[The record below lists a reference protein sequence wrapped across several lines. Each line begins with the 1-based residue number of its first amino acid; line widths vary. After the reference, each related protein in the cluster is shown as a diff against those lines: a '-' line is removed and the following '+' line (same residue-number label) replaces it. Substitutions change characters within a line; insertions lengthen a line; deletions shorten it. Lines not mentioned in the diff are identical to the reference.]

1 MSRYPAWLPEE
12 SDYLERLAGD
22 VPFPELLTRMRRRAT
37 VMGWPRR
44 SEKAIL
50 LRIKRAGLQATART
64 GAVLTTGGVA
74 EILGC
79 PGTRV
84 ETWLRRPRVTEI
96 LQPRWV
102 GRQRY
107 LERSAWRRLAR
118 EMPQILGGFDVD
130 ALFSLLEDRE
140 LAESVAT
147 RYRRPCGDWRVRCVE
162 TGRIYS
168 SCGAVAEAHHVTQA
182 CISLAIRERRPVAA
196 LGLTFEALRSASPVA
211 VPQQNR

>member
-1 MSRYPAWLPEE
+1 VSKHPAWLPEE
-12 SDYLERLAGD
+12 TEYLERLAGD

-79 PGTRV
+79 PGTRA
-84 ETWLRRPRVTEI
+84 ETWLRRPRVTAI

-107 LERSAWRRLAR
+107 LEREAWRRLAR

-130 ALFSLLEDRE
+130 ALFALLEDRE

-168 SCGAVAEAHHVTQA
+168 SCGAAAAAHHVTQA
-182 CISLAIRERRPVAA
+182 CISLAIREHRPVAA
-196 LGLTFEALRSASPVA
+196 LGLTFEALRA
-211 VPQQNR
+211 PQTGEAA

>member
-1 MSRYPAWLPEE
+1 VSKHPAWLPEE

-37 VMGWPRR
+37 VMGWPSR

-84 ETWLRRPRVTEI
+84 ETWLRRPKVTEI

-130 ALFSLLEDRE
+130 ALFALLEDRE

-182 CISLAIRERRPVAA
+182 CISLAIREHRPVAA
-196 LGLTFEALRSASPVA
+196 LGLTFEALRA
-211 VPQQNR
+211 PQTGEAA